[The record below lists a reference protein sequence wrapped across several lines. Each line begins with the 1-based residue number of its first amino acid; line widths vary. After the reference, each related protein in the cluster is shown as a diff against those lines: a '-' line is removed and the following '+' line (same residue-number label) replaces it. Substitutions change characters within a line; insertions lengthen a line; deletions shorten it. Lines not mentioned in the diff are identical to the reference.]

1 MYVYMYRVQ
10 TRRLLLLTLV
20 LLKCFCC
27 FVLWMYSICLL
38 DKRYKKAA
46 ARGWAGWKKK
56 NIQLFKNLL
65 INKVFW
71 EKVVFYSHLQEG
83 KSVDV
88 SISFFTLTYIDPTC
102 LWLVCR
108 PCFNSIKV
116 RKLHWHALIGA
127 LKFFLYQISPYTVFP

>member
-10 TRRLLLLTLV
+10 SRRLLLLILV

-88 SISFFTLTYIDPTC
+88 SISFFTLTYKDPTC

-108 PCFNSIKV
+108 PCFNFHKGQKV
-116 RKLHWHALIGA
+116 KLACLYRSFKI
-127 LKFFLYQISPYTVFP
+127 FFVPN